1 LIKVVEK
8 ESKYSTQPKAS
19 SLKTII
25 PQFFRGSIAI
35 YLEPW
40 HADIVEFLEL
50 KKNHGNELER
60 ARDLFYAL
68 WIPDLFMKRVEQ
80 NGSWSLFCP
89 NECPGLAD
97 VWGPE
102 FEALYERYEREGK
115 ARKTIPAQE
124 LWYAVI
130 SSQVETG
137 TPYMLYK
144 DACNSKSNQQNLGT
158 IKSSNLCTVNFIC
171 IYSARTYLSGPSQL
185 NRKSSNTP
193 LRMRSQSAI
202 LPQ

>member
-1 LIKVVEK
+1 MFLF
-8 ESKYSTQPKAS
+8 
-19 SLKTII
+19 L
-25 PQFFRGSIAI
+25 
-35 YLEPW
+35 
-40 HADIVEFLEL
+40 ADILEFLDL

-68 WIPDLFMKRVEQ
+68 WIPDLFMKRVES

-102 FEALYERYEREGK
+102 FEALYAKYESEGK
-115 ARKTIPAQE
+115 ARKTMPAQE
-124 LWYAVI
+124 LWSAVI

-158 IKSSNLCTVNFIC
+158 IKSSNLCTEIVEYTAPDETAVCNLASVNLAAFANESNKTYDFQKLYEVTKVVTKNLNRVIDVNF
-171 IYSARTYLSGPSQL
+171 YPVEEVES
-185 NRKSSNTP
+185 
-193 LRMRSQSAI
+193 
-202 LPQ
+202 